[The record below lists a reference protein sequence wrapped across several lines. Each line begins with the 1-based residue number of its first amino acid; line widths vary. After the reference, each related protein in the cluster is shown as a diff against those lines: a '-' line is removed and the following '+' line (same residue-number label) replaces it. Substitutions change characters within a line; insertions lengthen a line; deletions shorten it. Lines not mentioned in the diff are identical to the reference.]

1 MVGMLK
7 EPKQMN
13 KGPILVGFYPVN
25 LDLSEPKIL

>member
-13 KGPILVGFYPVN
+13 KGPILVGRYLVD